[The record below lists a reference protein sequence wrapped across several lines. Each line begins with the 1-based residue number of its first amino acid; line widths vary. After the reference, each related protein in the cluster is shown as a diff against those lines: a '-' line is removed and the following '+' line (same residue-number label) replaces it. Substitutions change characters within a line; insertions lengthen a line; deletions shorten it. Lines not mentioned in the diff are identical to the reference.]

1 MRDERA
7 KDANSVTA
15 KIGGL
20 HRNPNNKRYM
30 QPESIPMIE
39 NNEQSLWIIIPRRQ
53 RVIDDQVCVY
63 RNKICS
69 LRFISKKGL
78 KLI

>member
-7 KDANSVTA
+7 KGKTDSVTT
-15 KIGGL
+15 KIGL

-30 QPESIPMIE
+30 QPESTYMIE

-53 RVIDDQVCVY
+53 RVIDDQV
-63 RNKICS
+63 RIE
-69 LRFISKKGL
+69 KKKLGL
-78 KLI
+78 EVHE